1 MPCWLRFGDTG
12 IVSSYVS
19 RLIILPCMNYLN
31 YFSVH
36 VLLTLCE
43 VHELRCGRFYLF
55 IVNQVWCVEL
65 LFVLVCC
72 FVLVFISAAACYICN
87 YCVVCCINQDNTA
100 RCSFMFFE
108 LFSVKLQF
116 SNFLPFFNFLH
127 FFDCLFVFPVYVFD
141 LDYGDSSDS
150 SVDGW
155 LEQSFQFLWRL
166 EDAALHVCPWE
177 QRDQVLHV
185 ISSWSGAS
193 FAVSSSSSF

>member
-1 MPCWLRFGDTG
+1 MSYVVLIVVWLTDV
-12 IVSSYVS
+12 VSSY
-19 RLIILPCMNYLN
+19 LPCCL
-31 YFSVH
+31 SA
-36 VLLTLCE
+36 VL
-43 VHELRCGRFYLF
+43 RFFPCICFACL
-55 IVNQVWCVEL
+55 
-65 LFVLVCC
+65 LVCLLLVYS
-72 FVLVFISAAACYICN
+72 FVHNNICN
-87 YCVVCCINQDNTA
+87 SCVVHFIYQDNTA